1 MRHPKV
7 MLILAVAITMAAVPA
22 AAAKQ
27 ENRRAKTVDVQLLAL
42 NDFHGNLE
50 PPTGGGR
57 ITPPGGAPIDAGGAE
72 YLATHI
78 RRLEARNVSAG
89 REALDRPRTAG
100 LTAAREKELLSA
112 PGTGRVDGARPSGD
126 KH

>member
-1 MRHPKV
+1 MRYPKL
-7 MLILAVAITMAAVPA
+7 MLTLVAVAITMAAVPA

-50 PPTGGGR
+50 PPTGGGGR

-78 RRLEARNVSAG
+78 RRLEARNPNTLVVSAG
-89 REALDRPRTAG
+89 DLI
-100 LTAAREKELLSA
+100 
-112 PGTGRVDGARPSGD
+112 GATRCCPAFR
-126 KH
+126 